1 MMMALG
7 MFVFSLPTLAYE
19 ELQRRT
25 SWRHVQNARIGAR
38 ASNQFLGPGDD
49 LVSLSGMLPP
59 ELSDVTSLATLR
71 DLADAGEALPLVD
84 GRGQVYG
91 AFVIESLD
99 ERQANFLDNGAPR
112 RIDFGLE
119 LRRVP
124 DLAED
129 AAAGDEPAEA
139 PEG

>member
-25 SWRHVQNARIGAR
+25 SWRHVQNPRFGAR
-38 ASNQFLGPGDD
+38 AANQFLGPGDD
-49 LVSLSGMLPP
+49 LVSLSGRIPP
-59 ELSDVTSLATLR
+59 ELSDVSSLATLR
-71 DLADAGEALPLVD
+71 DLADAGDALPLVD

-91 AFVIESLD
+91 DFVIESLE
-99 ERQANFLDNGAPR
+99 ERQAAFLDDGSPM

-124 DLAED
+124 DGADGRVQGAEQV
-129 AAAGDEPAEA
+129 AQG
-139 PEG
+139 

>member
-25 SWRHVQNARIGAR
+25 SWRHVQNTRIGAR
-38 ASNQFLGPGDD
+38 AANQFLGPGDD

-59 ELSDVTSLATLR
+59 ELSDVTSIATLR
-71 DLADAGEALPLVD
+71 DLGDAGDPLPLVD

-91 AFVIESLD
+91 AFVIESID
-99 ERQANFLDNGAPR
+99 ERQSSFLDNGAPT
-112 RIDFGLE
+112 RIDFSLE

-124 DLAED
+124 DQVD
-129 AAAGDEPAEA
+129 DQAAGDEPTPAAE
-139 PEG
+139 G